1 MHTVRK
7 NKKDELIAATVRLVA
22 NGGSGAATIRAIAHE
37 AGVTDAAVYR
47 HYRSKDE
54 FYQRAYASTAT
65 AEDMIREKEQLV
77 ANPAPIRQ
85 KLHEWI
91 RLSYA
96 YFDNYPEGFTY
107 VFLTPHTRPT
117 AERDTVMRQ
126 GQLFIGMI
134 RRAQEAGD
142 IRPLAP
148 QLALSHFV
156 GLMLNVPRLINAGM
170 LDGPASAYTEEVS
183 VAVWRTLRP
192 DDA

>member
-1 MHTVRK
+1 MHTRRK
-7 NKKDELIAATVRLVA
+7 NRKDELIAATVRLVA
-22 NGGSGAATIRAIAHE
+22 NGGTGAATIRAIAHE

-47 HYRSKDE
+47 HYRSKEDL
-54 FYQRAYASTAT
+54 YRRAYARI
-65 AEDMIREKEQLV
+65 AEQMIREKEQLV
-77 ANPAPIRQ
+77 SSPAPIRQ
-85 KLHEWI
+85 RLHEWI

-117 AERDTVMRQ
+117 AERDTVTRQ
-126 GQLFIGMI
+126 GQLFMGMI

-142 IRPLAP
+142 IRPLAA
-148 QLALSHFV
+148 QLALSRFV

-183 VAVWRTLRP
+183 TAVWQTLRP

>member
-1 MHTVRK
+1 MHTRRK

-22 NGGSGAATIRAIAHE
+22 NGGTGAATIRAIARE

-47 HYRSKDE
+47 HYRSKEDLCR
-54 FYQRAYASTAT
+54 RAYARIV
-65 AEDMIREKEQLV
+65 EEMIREKEQLV
-77 ANPAPIRQ
+77 SGPAPIHQ

-107 VFLTPHTRPT
+107 VFLTPHTRPA
-117 AERDTVMRQ
+117 AERVTVTRQ
-126 GQLFIGMI
+126 GQLFMAMI
-134 RRAQEAGD
+134 RRAQEASD

-148 QLALSHFV
+148 ELALSHFV

-183 VAVWRTLRP
+183 TAVWRTLRP